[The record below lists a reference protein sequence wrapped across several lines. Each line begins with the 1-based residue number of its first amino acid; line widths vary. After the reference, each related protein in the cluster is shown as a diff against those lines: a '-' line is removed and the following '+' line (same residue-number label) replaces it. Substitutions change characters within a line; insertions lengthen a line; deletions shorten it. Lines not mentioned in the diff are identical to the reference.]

1 MIGFWIFTWKN
12 NLGWLIFYRLG
23 WVEFYRYHQLAD
35 KVITKIRPFINVNA
49 KYFINFGLLL
59 VNAYFIAK
67 WYNKYLVVHNFCNCW
82 LYRITS
88 FVCICIYIVFVVSC
102 IRWHIMSHF
111 VFKRFWT
118 PIWYCVKILF
128 RQNSNFWHSVN
139 YVMVINDVFVE
150 RAPGI
155 KDCHCKVTR

>member
-1 MIGFWIFTWKN
+1 MYLWVKNSGFLALKTTKRHF
-12 NLGWLIFYRLG
+12 LGWLTFYRLG

-49 KYFINFGLLL
+49 NFGDFGLL

-67 WYNKYLVVHNFCNCW
+67 GCNKYLVVHNFCNCW

-102 IRWHIMSHF
+102 IRWKRITVFENHRKSLIQHCERSKLRLHF
-111 VFKRFWT
+111 K
-118 PIWYCVKILF
+118 
-128 RQNSNFWHSVN
+128 
-139 YVMVINDVFVE
+139 
-150 RAPGI
+150 
-155 KDCHCKVTR
+155 